1 MGRYAST
8 YLQPLRRHVA
18 PCADEG
24 VGHGVDKL
32 SGNAK
37 VADFDVSRA
46 VHQDVGRLH
55 VAVDDG
61 VLLAQVAQASKH
73 LGFLKLVH
81 KPLIAVCK
89 IGHISANSRRM

>member
-1 MGRYAST
+1 MNCS

-18 PCADEG
+18 PRADEG

-73 LGFLKLVH
+73 LGFLKVVH
-81 KPLIAVCK
+81 KPLVLLLFAK
-89 IGHISANSRRM
+89 